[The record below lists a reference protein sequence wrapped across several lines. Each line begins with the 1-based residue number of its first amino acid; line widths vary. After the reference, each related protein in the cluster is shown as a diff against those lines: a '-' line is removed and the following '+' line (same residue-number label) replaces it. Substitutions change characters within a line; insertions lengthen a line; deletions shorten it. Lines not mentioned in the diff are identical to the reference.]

1 MMELMKLAKLGM
13 NEYEKMANELI
24 EKKEKLDCNL
34 ENFFLKISIILLHLS
49 PLIVLSNN
57 KLNAIFDNIL
67 LILIFVLV
75 FTLSVSF
82 IGVGIIALFYKL
94 KKKKELLKDEEYKLA
109 KEIMEKYNKKVFE
122 MEEKEAIE
130 RRNIQYKATLER
142 EKEKTERM
150 IKMKEYLKGSE
161 S

>member
-1 MMELMKLAKLGM
+1 MAKLEM
-13 NEYEKMANELI
+13 NEYEKMANEPI

-34 ENFFLKISIILLHLS
+34 EDFFLKISIISIHLS

-57 KLNAIFDNIL
+57 KLKEIFDNFL
-67 LILIFVLV
+67 LIAVFALV

-94 KKKKELLKDEEYKLA
+94 KKKKELLKDEEYQLA
-109 KEIMEKYNKKVFE
+109 KEIMKKYNKKVLE
-122 MEEKEAIE
+122 VEEKEAIE

-142 EKEKTERM
+142 EKEKTERT

>member
-1 MMELMKLAKLGM
+1 MANLEM
-13 NEYEKMANELI
+13 NECEKMANELI

-34 ENFFLKISIILLHLS
+34 EDFFLKIFLISLHLS
-49 PLIVLSNN
+49 PIILLLNN
-57 KLNAIFDNIL
+57 KLKEIFDNFL
-67 LILIFVLV
+67 LIVVFTLV
-75 FTLSVSF
+75 FTFSVSF
-82 IGVGIIALFYKL
+82 ICVGIIALFYKL

-122 MEEKEAIE
+122 IEEKEAIE

>member
-1 MMELMKLAKLGM
+1 MAKLGM

>member
-1 MMELMKLAKLGM
+1 M
-13 NEYEKMANELI
+13 
-24 EKKEKLDCNL
+24 
-34 ENFFLKISIILLHLS
+34 
-49 PLIVLSNN
+49 
-57 KLNAIFDNIL
+57 
-67 LILIFVLV
+67 LV

>member
-49 PLIVLSNN
+49 PLIALSNN
-57 KLNAIFDNIL
+57 KLNAILDNIL

-94 KKKKELLKDEEYKLA
+94 KKKKELLKDEEYQLA
-109 KEIMEKYNKKVFE
+109 KEIVRLYQENKIEQKNKEK
-122 MEEKEAIE
+122 I
-130 RRNIQYKATLER
+130 RLGLL
-142 EKEKTERM
+142 EKEKKEEN
-150 IKMKEYLKGSE
+150 IKEFEKFLEKKIIMR
-161 S
+161 

>member
-1 MMELMKLAKLGM
+1 
-13 NEYEKMANELI
+13 MANELI
-24 EKKEKLDCNL
+24 EKKEKIDCNL
-34 ENFFLKISIILLHLS
+34 EDFFLKISIISIHFS
-49 PLIVLSNN
+49 
-57 KLNAIFDNIL
+57 L
-67 LILIFVLV
+67 LIPLLNDKLSVILENYLLIPVFVLV

-94 KKKKELLKDEEYKLA
+94 KKRKELLKDEEYRLA

-122 MEEKEAIE
+122 TEEKEAIE

-150 IKMKEYLKGSE
+150 IKMKEYLKGSD

>member
-1 MMELMKLAKLGM
+1 MAKLEM

-34 ENFFLKISIILLHLS
+34 EDFFLKISIISIHLS

-57 KLNAIFDNIL
+57 KLNAILDNIL

-75 FTLSVSF
+75 FTFSMTF
-82 IGVGIIALFYKL
+82 ISLGIIALFYKL
-94 KKKKELLKDEEYKLA
+94 KKKKELSKDEEYQLA
-109 KEIMEKYNKKVFE
+109 KEIMEKYNKKVLE
-122 MEEKEAIE
+122 IEEKEAIE
-130 RRNIQYKATLER
+130 RKNIQYKATLER

>member
-1 MMELMKLAKLGM
+1 MKLAKLGM

-49 PLIVLSNN
+49 PLIALSNN
-57 KLNAIFDNIL
+57 KLNAILDNIL

-94 KKKKELLKDEEYKLA
+94 KKKKELLKDEEYQLA
-109 KEIMEKYNKKVFE
+109 KEIVRLYQENKIEQKNKEK
-122 MEEKEAIE
+122 I
-130 RRNIQYKATLER
+130 RLGLL
-142 EKEKTERM
+142 EKEKKEEN
-150 IKMKEYLKGSE
+150 IKEFEKFLEKKIIMR
-161 S
+161 

>member
-1 MMELMKLAKLGM
+1 MMELMKLAKLEM

-34 ENFFLKISIILLHLS
+34 EDFFLKISIISIHLS

-57 KLNAIFDNIL
+57 KLKEIFDNFL
-67 LILIFVLV
+67 LIAVFALV

-94 KKKKELLKDEEYKLA
+94 KKKKELLKDEEYQLA
-109 KEIMEKYNKKVFE
+109 KEIMKKYNKKVLE
-122 MEEKEAIE
+122 VEEKEAIE

>member
-1 MMELMKLAKLGM
+1 MAKLEM

-34 ENFFLKISIILLHLS
+34 EDFFLKISIISIHLS

-57 KLNAIFDNIL
+57 KLKEIFDNFL
-67 LILIFVLV
+67 LIAVFALV

-94 KKKKELLKDEEYKLA
+94 KKKKELLKDEEYQLA
-109 KEIMEKYNKKVFE
+109 KEIMKKYNKKVLE
-122 MEEKEAIE
+122 VEEKEAIE

>member
-1 MMELMKLAKLGM
+1 MMELMKLAKLEM

-34 ENFFLKISIILLHLS
+34 EDFFLKISIISIHLS

-57 KLNAIFDNIL
+57 KLKEIFDNFL
-67 LILIFVLV
+67 LIAVFALV

-94 KKKKELLKDEEYKLA
+94 KKKKELLKDEEYQLA
-109 KEIMEKYNKKVFE
+109 KEIMEKYNKKVLE
-122 MEEKEAIE
+122 IEEKEAIE
-130 RRNIQYKATLER
+130 RKNIQYKATLER

>member
-1 MMELMKLAKLGM
+1 M
-13 NEYEKMANELI
+13 
-24 EKKEKLDCNL
+24 
-34 ENFFLKISIILLHLS
+34 
-49 PLIVLSNN
+49 
-57 KLNAIFDNIL
+57 
-67 LILIFVLV
+67 

-94 KKKKELLKDEEYKLA
+94 KKKKELLKDEEYQLA
-109 KEIMEKYNKKVFE
+109 KEIMKKYNKKVLE
-122 MEEKEAIE
+122 VEEKEAIE

>member
-57 KLNAIFDNIL
+57 KLNAIFDDINFCVGVHLICVFYWCRNNRIIL
-67 LILIFVLV
+67 
-75 FTLSVSF
+75 
-82 IGVGIIALFYKL
+82 
-94 KKKKELLKDEEYKLA
+94 
-109 KEIMEKYNKKVFE
+109 
-122 MEEKEAIE
+122 
-130 RRNIQYKATLER
+130 
-142 EKEKTERM
+142 
-150 IKMKEYLKGSE
+150 
-161 S
+161 

>member
-1 MMELMKLAKLGM
+1 MELMELAKLEM
-13 NEYEKMANELI
+13 NECEKMANELI
-24 EKKEKLDCNL
+24 EKKEKIDCNL
-34 ENFFLKISIILLHLS
+34 EDFFLKISIISIHFS
-49 PLIVLSNN
+49 
-57 KLNAIFDNIL
+57 L
-67 LILIFVLV
+67 LIPLLNDKLSVILENYLLIPVFVLA

-82 IGVGIIALFYKL
+82 ICVGIIALFYKL

-122 MEEKEAIE
+122 IEEKEAIE

-150 IKMKEYLKGSE
+150 IKMKEYLKGSD